1 MRDPL
6 TIAVAQPTCT
16 PCDVGSNAL
25 VHASMVRS
33 AGARVVVFPELSLT
47 GYELGTAPSVSL
59 DSPALQPIIDACAE
73 ARSVALLGAPV
84 QTDGKRYIAML
95 AVDATTVTLA
105 YRKMWLGEA
114 ESKLFASGDRPAV
127 LDVDGWRLGL
137 AICKDT
143 SVPTHRTD
151 TAALGIDCYVA
162 GLVMFSHE
170 ETAQGERGRRIAT
183 DLDVY
188 VAIASFA
195 GPTGGG
201 YDDTAGCSSIW
212 SPQGEVVAKAG
223 AHAGELV
230 KATLR

>member
-1 MRDPL
+1 MRAPL

-47 GYELGTAPSVSL
+47 GYELGTALSVSL

-73 ARSVALLGAPV
+73 ARSVTLLGAPV
-84 QTDGKRYIAML
+84 QADGKRYIAML
-95 AVDATTVTLA
+95 AVDATGVTLA

-114 ESKLFASGDRPAV
+114 ESQWFAAGDKPAV
-127 LDVDGWRLGL
+127 LHVDGWRLGL

-143 SVPTHRTD
+143 GTPRHRAD
-151 TAALGIDCYVA
+151 TAALGMDCYVA

-170 ETAQGERGRRIAT
+170 ATEQDERGRRIAT

-188 VAIASFA
+188 VAMASFA

-201 YDDTAGCSSIW
+201 YGHTAGGSAIW
-212 SPQGEVVAKAG
+212 SPRGEVLAKAG
-223 AHAGELV
+223 AQVGEVV
-230 KATLR
+230 KATIA